1 MDFPCPLFYDKE
13 RITLDFQ
20 AFWIGKSEADC
31 GEIKK
36 WIDRIEGGER

>member
-20 AFWIGKSEADC
+20 AFWIGRSEA
-31 GEIKK
+31 GRGGSKK
-36 WIDRIEGGER
+36 TD

>member
-20 AFWIGKSEADC
+20 ALWIERSGAGCD
-31 GEIKK
+31 EI
-36 WIDRIEGGER
+36 